1 MNSTA
6 WWNDEAVLRREQGVY
21 DSVRKRIQSLHR
33 ELGARV
39 GRAEMMDVGRKMGIV
54 QNNMLSFDSEEHS
67 AIYMDYLHNFSRL
80 NGSTACERYLK
91 SIDRRTED
99 EVTRLAHDALGGL
112 RYTVISGIEA
122 KPDYGLV
129 CEDHFLGQQVF
140 VLDRGLSRMPDGKVA
155 LATAL
160 YPVNNW
166 FMTTGAALPL
176 PESELDETLWD
187 LFIATGLKF
196 SPPVK
201 LPVKDISRLV
211 LTVIKA
217 VGATGVLERVR
228 YQ

>member
-1 MNSTA
+1 MRTYPGKLGHATPGWVHSG
-6 WWNDEAVLRREQGVY
+6 AVFHVRIRADRKTPAPLTHPDLSARLLESARR
-21 DSVRKRIQSLHR
+21 
-33 ELGARV
+33 
-39 GRAEMMDVGRKMGIV
+39 
-54 QNNMLSFDSEEHS
+54 
-67 AIYMDYLHNFSRL
+67 YLHNFSRL

-91 SIDRRTED
+91 SIDRQTED

-122 KPDYGLV
+122 RPDYGLV
-129 CEDHFLGQQVF
+129 CQDHFLGQQVF
-140 VLDRGLSRMPDGKVA
+140 IVDRGLSRMPDGKVA

-176 PESELDETLWD
+176 PESELDETLCD
-187 LFIATGLKF
+187 LFIAAGLKF
-196 SPPVK
+196 APPVK